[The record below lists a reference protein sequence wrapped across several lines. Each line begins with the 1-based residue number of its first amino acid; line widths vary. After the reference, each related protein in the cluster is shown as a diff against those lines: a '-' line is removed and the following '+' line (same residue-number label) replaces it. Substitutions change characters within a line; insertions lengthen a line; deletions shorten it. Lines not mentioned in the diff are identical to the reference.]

1 MSRIAITRAVAV
13 SSLGGSLEMLW
24 SALLAGKSGI
34 GDVYRFDCGN
44 YISTLGGQI
53 ADLSAVPGT
62 SLLDDL
68 CHRVLRQL
76 GPIAPD
82 CRLLVASTKGEIDLF
97 HQSVAAQHELPR
109 SVFFEPLLAKIATE
123 LGLDNAGQNINAAC
137 ASSTVAL
144 ARAAAMLEHG
154 VASEVLV
161 FAADL
166 LSEFVFSGF
175 SALQALSPQPCR
187 PFDAQRSGL
196 NLGEAGVALLLC
208 REECLAQ
215 NGETPLAWLRGW
227 GSANDANHV
236 TAPAR
241 DGCGLIL
248 ACRQALDKAGLA
260 AEQITA
266 VNAHGTATVYNDA
279 MELTAFSKIFS
290 GSLPPLHGIKGS
302 VGHCLGAAGA
312 LEAAVACLALKEQRI
327 PGTVGCLLPE
337 DRCREAISSEPRAI
351 HGDFLLSTNSG
362 FGGVNAALI
371 LERATL

>member
-13 SSLGGSLEMLW
+13 SALGNSLDMLW
-24 SALLAGKSGI
+24 SALLAGQSGI
-34 GDVYRFDCGN
+34 SEISRFDCQN
-44 YISTLGGQI
+44 YISRLGGEI
-53 ADLSAVPGT
+53 ADLSAVTGT

-68 CHRVLRQL
+68 RCRVLRQL
-76 GPIAPD
+76 GPVAPD
-82 CRLLVASTKGEIDLF
+82 CRLLVATTKGEIDLLQ
-97 HQSVAAQHELPR
+97 QSVVAQAELPR
-109 SVFFEPLLAKIATE
+109 SVFFEPLLAKIAKE
-123 LGLDNAGQNINAAC
+123 LGLDSAGQNINAAC

-154 VASEVLV
+154 AANEVLV

-175 SALQALSPQPCR
+175 SALQALSPQACR
-187 PFDAQRSGL
+187 PFDVQRSGL

-208 REECLAQ
+208 REERLEQ
-215 NGETPLAWLRGW
+215 NGEAPLAWLRGW

-241 DGCGLIL
+241 DGWGLIL
-248 ACRQALDKAGLA
+248 ACRQALDKAGLEA
-260 AEQITA
+260 QQIAA

-279 MELTAFSKIFS
+279 MELTAFSEIFA

-302 VGHCLGAAGA
+302 IGHCLGAAGA

-327 PGTVGCLLPE
+327 PGTVGCLVAE
-337 DRCREAISSEPRAI
+337 EVCREAISSSPRAI
-351 HGDFLLSTNSG
+351 RGDYLLTTNSG

-371 LERATL
+371 LERAC